1 MSSRTSQVLGLGIA
15 ATGLAHFAAP
25 AAFEPVTRMAFATD
39 TRNWTYR
46 NGATELA
53 IGLAIA
59 AGPTR
64 KAGVAG
70 LAVYAGW
77 LAKRV
82 LARR

>member
-1 MSSRTSQVLGLGIA
+1 MSARTGQVLGLAIA

-25 AAFEPVTRMAFATD
+25 AAFEPVTRKAFATD
-39 TRNWTYR
+39 IRSWTYR

-59 AGPTR
+59 APPTR
-64 KAGVAG
+64 KAGAAG

-82 LARR
+82 LSRR

>member
-1 MSSRTSQVLGLGIA
+1 MSARTGQVLGLTIA

-25 AAFEPVTRMAFATD
+25 SAFEPVTRMAFSGD
-39 TRNWTYR
+39 TRRWTYR

-64 KAGVAG
+64 KAGAAG

>member
-1 MSSRTSQVLGLGIA
+1 MSARTGKVLGLGIA

-25 AAFEPVTRMAFATD
+25 AAFEPVTKMAFAD
-39 TRNWTYR
+39 DVRNWTYR

-59 AGPTR
+59 ARPTR
-64 KAGVAG
+64 KAGIAG

-82 LARR
+82 LGRR

>member
-1 MSSRTSQVLGLGIA
+1 MSKLLGLGIA

-25 AAFEPVTRMAFATD
+25 AAFEPVTKLAFAD
-39 TRNWTYR
+39 DIRNWTYR

-59 AGPTR
+59 AAPTR
-64 KAGVAG
+64 KAGFAG
-70 LAVYAGW
+70 LAVYAAW
-77 LAKRV
+77 LGKRV